1 MKGCVYQDLCL
12 IFGFL
17 IQDHGLDL
25 WFYFGLGLVLP
36 LFFLRVSCNGDI
48 FPSDTRRF
56 YGQGKQTN
64 DSRGVVCLLF
74 LCVAYPIALF
84 GLFVRQLG
92 FGFSVAL
99 FCDVFLVSTFAE
111 ISWLLFCYMFGVD
124 MLDEDSCIG
133 HLSGWLAM
141 QVEYLA
147 TTDGK
152 RIESCKDV

>member
-1 MKGCVYQDLCL
+1 MD
-12 IFGFL
+12 
-17 IQDHGLDL
+17 
-25 WFYFGLGLVLP
+25 
-36 LFFLRVSCNGDI
+36 RES
-48 FPSDTRRF
+48 
-56 YGQGKQTN
+56 KQTT
-64 DSRGVVCLLF
+64 REE
-74 LCVAYPIALF
+74 LCVCFFSVLHTPIALF

-111 ISWLLFCYMFGVD
+111 ISWLLFCSMFGVD
-124 MLDEDSCIG
+124 MLDEGSCIA

>member
-1 MKGCVYQDLCL
+1 MD
-12 IFGFL
+12 
-17 IQDHGLDL
+17 
-25 WFYFGLGLVLP
+25 
-36 LFFLRVSCNGDI
+36 RES
-48 FPSDTRRF
+48 
-56 YGQGKQTN
+56 KQTT
-64 DSRGVVCLLF
+64 REE
-74 LCVAYPIALF
+74 LCVCFFSVLHTPSPS
-84 GLFVRQLG
+84 
-92 FGFSVAL
+92 SVAL